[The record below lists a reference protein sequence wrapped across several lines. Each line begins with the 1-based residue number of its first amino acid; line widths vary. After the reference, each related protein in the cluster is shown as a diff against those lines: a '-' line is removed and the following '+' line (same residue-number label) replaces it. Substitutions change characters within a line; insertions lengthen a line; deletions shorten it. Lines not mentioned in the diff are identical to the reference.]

1 MRRPAV
7 LLMTLCALA
16 LLLAACSG
24 PTAAQ
29 PKTVSG
35 VLLDVRS
42 SSIARVDSLKLRS
55 DDGQVWTFTGGDAL
69 NSGDPEGSP
78 GHLRSHMA
86 QVDHVTVVYHET
98 PDGLVADKV
107 QH

>member
-1 MRRPAV
+1 MALLVVLAV
-7 LLMTLCALA
+7 
-16 LLLAACSG
+16 LLAACAA

-29 PKTVSG
+29 PKTMTG

-42 SSIARVDSLKLRS
+42 SSISKVDSLKLRS
-55 DDGQVWTFTGGDAL
+55 DDGQVWSFTGGDAL
-69 NSGDPEGSP
+69 NNGDPEGSP

-98 PDGLVADKV
+98 SNGLVADQV
-107 QH
+107 GHA